1 MKKFSKSK
9 KLIISI
15 LSVILILL
23 ATAASYTYYL
33 SSKVNRIEVDREDV
47 VDTGKEVPKEAED
60 VITIALLGSDYS
72 EYYDVSSSDATM
84 ILSINAK
91 NNTIKLGS
99 LMRDIYLDLP
109 DGGKSNLN
117 YTILNGGPSALLKA
131 VNYNFNLNIDK
142 FVHVDLERLP
152 KIIDLLG
159 GVEIEITQDELNYIN
174 GYIDNIDQH
183 NGTKTEHINSVGKQL
198 LNGTQ
203 ASAYCRIRYTD
214 GRDFKRT
221 ERQRDVLS
229 ALFVKFKDINLAK
242 VPGLINEILPLV
254 TTNLTNNEIISISTK
269 ALGMGINNI
278 EQGRFPSDSNI
289 INAEITD
296 MYHTNI
302 DIEGTTKELHQFI
315 YSTEIE
321 NSGS

>member
-1 MKKFSKSK
+1 MKKFSRNK
-9 KLIISI
+9 KVLIFI
-15 LSVILILL
+15 LSVILILF
-23 ATAASYTYYL
+23 AIGGGYTYYL
-33 SSKVNRIEVDREDV
+33 SSKVNRVDVDRQDV
-47 VDTGKEVPKEAED
+47 VDTGKELPKEASD

-72 EYYDVSSSDATM
+72 EYYDISSSDATM
-84 ILSINAK
+84 ILAINTK

-117 YTILNGGPSALLKA
+117 YSILEGGPSSLLKT

-159 GVEIEITQDELNYIN
+159 GVEMEITQEELQYIN
-174 GYIDNIDQH
+174 GYIDNIDEN
-183 NGTKTEHINSVGKQL
+183 NGTKTEHIYSAGKQL

-203 ASAYCRIRYTD
+203 ASAYCRIRYTA

-221 ERQRDVLS
+221 ERQRDVLE
-229 ALFVKFKDINLAK
+229 ALFLKFKDISVTE

-254 TTNLTNNEIISISTK
+254 TTNLTNGEIISIATK
-269 ALGMGINNI
+269 ALGMGLNNI

-296 MYHTNI
+296 MYHINI
-302 DIEGTTKELHQFI
+302 DIEGTTNELHKFI
-315 YSTEIE
+315 YSTEE
-321 NSGS
+321 